1 MSLAINVLFKE
12 RCMKLTPRF
21 MIRAGLVLSAA
32 GALGAF
38 GACSKDK
45 GITPPSQPPP
55 AAPAAPINLA
65 ATVKSGTQIDLAWT
79 DASDNEDGFK
89 VESCSGASCTNF
101 AEVGSVAANTTTFS
115 NTGLTANTDYTYRVK
130 AFNAVG
136 ASAPSSNASAKTQ
149 PLTTPPPAGVVMV
162 GAGEITSCRVG
173 GSGQT
178 ATIIDN
184 VIAKSP
190 DAIVFTTGS
199 NVSDTTTAFA
209 YPAAWTSSGWSKF
222 QSRMRVALTQRDYEV
237 GVGKLGTNKTPTPD
251 WIYST
256 FADRAGEKGHSWYS
270 FDVGST
276 WHVIVLNSATWENTT
291 DNLINPSSPQNT
303 WLANDLQTNQRACV
317 MAILGHRR
325 FYSGGTSHK

>member
-1 MSLAINVLFKE
+1 MSLAIKSYLKE

-45 GITPPSQPPP
+45 GTPVEPSPPPP

-65 ATVKSGTQIDLAWT
+65 ATVKSATQIDVAWT

-199 NVSDTTTAFA
+199 NVSD
-209 YPAAWTSSGWSKF
+209 
-222 QSRMRVALTQRDYEV
+222 
-237 GVGKLGTNKTPTPD
+237 
-251 WIYST
+251 
-256 FADRAGEKGHSWYS
+256 
-270 FDVGST
+270 
-276 WHVIVLNSATWENTT
+276 
-291 DNLINPSSPQNT
+291 
-303 WLANDLQTNQRACV
+303 
-317 MAILGHRR
+317 
-325 FYSGGTSHK
+325 